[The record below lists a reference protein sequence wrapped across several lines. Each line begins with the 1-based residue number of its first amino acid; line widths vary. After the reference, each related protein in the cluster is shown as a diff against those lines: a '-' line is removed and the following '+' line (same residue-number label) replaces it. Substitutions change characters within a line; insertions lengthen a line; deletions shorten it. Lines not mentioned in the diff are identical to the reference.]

1 MTLNDDRYDTATWG
15 EQLRA
20 WREDVKH
27 WTRTDLRDQVE
38 AASYRL
44 KEQRGHLLD
53 TKLIGR
59 WETGKV
65 KSPQPVYLRILASL
79 GAPVPAA
86 CSVVEQSADEDDDM
100 DRRNFLRSAGVA
112 VAAAVTLPTL
122 SYGGRLVP
130 SRVDPSH
137 LRSIRAAVD
146 ALYKQDQRIGG
157 ATLANAALAQYYDAR
172 QMLDQADYKEDVGR
186 ELMSIAG
193 ELAVCVGWL
202 SYDAGDQRKAREL
215 YAEAFLL
222 ADQASDTKLAIQAVE
237 KMALQSVYIA
247 HRGQHRGAAREALR
261 LGGRG
266 VDLARFEQ
274 SSRLHALLGGRQAL
288 ASAVTGDA
296 QEFRVSITRAW
307 REIDRA
313 GEVESDE
320 TWLQFVNPSEVAVH
334 EAKGYRYLGE
344 PEKAARLYQKSLLD
358 DRSLSPRNRLNY
370 RAQLA
375 ATLATLGDAA
385 SATQEGLAVLAELE
399 NEVASPRTLAELT
412 SVRKL
417 ADPKLHGEFC
427 GRYDRATEAVK
438 A

>member
-1 MTLNDDRYDTATWG
+1 
-15 EQLRA
+15 
-20 WREDVKH
+20 
-27 WTRTDLRDQVE
+27 VE

-44 KEQRGHLLD
+44 REQRGHLLD
-53 TKLIGR
+53 TKAIGR
-59 WETGKV
+59 WETGAV
-65 KSPQPVYLRILASL
+65 KNPQPVYLRILASL
-79 GAPVPAA
+79 GAPIPATYSA
-86 CSVVEQSADEDDDM
+86 VEQSVDEDDAM
-100 DRRNFLRSAGVA
+100 DRRNFLRNAGVA
-112 VAAAVTLPTL
+112 VAAAVTIPAV

-146 ALYKQDQRIGG
+146 ALYKQDQLIGG

-172 QMLDQADYKEDVGR
+172 QMLDQADYKENVGR

-215 YAEAFLL
+215 YSEAFLL

-237 KMALQSVYIA
+237 KMALQSAYIA
-247 HRGQHRGAAREALR
+247 HRGQHRGAAREAIR

-266 VDLARFEQ
+266 VDLARLEQ

-288 ASAVTGDA
+288 ASAVTGDV
-296 QEFRVSITRAW
+296 QEFRASITRAW

-313 GEVESDE
+313 GPVENEE
-320 TWLQFVNPSEVAVH
+320 TWLQFVNPSEIAVH

-344 PEKAARLYQKSLLD
+344 PEKAANLYQKSLQD

-375 ATLATLGDAA
+375 SALATLGDAA
-385 SATQEGLAVLAELE
+385 SATQEGLAVLTELE
-399 NEVASPRTLAELT
+399 NDVASPRTLAELI

-417 ADPKLHGEFC
+417 ADREQHDEFC
-427 GRYDRATEAVK
+427 IRYDHAAGTVEA
-438 A
+438 